1 MFTFLTVFIVIAAIL
16 LIIVVLL
23 QNGKGQGMASNLL
36 QPTRLLA

>member
-23 QNGKGQGMASNLL
+23 QNGKGQGMARNF
-36 QPTRLLA
+36 T

>member
-23 QNGKGQGMASNLL
+23 QNGKIGRAHV
-36 QPTRLLA
+36 